1 MESPSWKCLACAA
14 QLCWHLGSKLGE
26 GFLEVQ
32 FQLQI
37 STKNEKVCLH
47 TNFSKKIEA
56 IKIIGFSISGH
67 FFQKNP
73 VVLVEV
79 VF

>member
-26 GFLEVQ
+26 GFLKVQ

-37 STKNEKVCLH
+37 STKNEKVYLH
-47 TNFSKKIEA
+47 TNFSKKIET
-56 IKIIGFSISGH
+56 KNHCFSISGH
-67 FFQKNP
+67 FFHKSP